1 MTLSANPTG
10 GSSFAGWSGDCTGTG
25 ACNLTMNANRA
36 VGASFSAGGGTG
48 GTQLLRPNIDIT
60 SQWTACCTLG
70 LTAWDALNENVT
82 QAQSSIPSEQFIYAS
97 ALNRV
102 TEVGLSNA
110 ALNGIPAASKAW
122 FYMNTAAGQSVRAD
136 VIWGGAVRASTTV
149 PGAAG
154 YQWRSVNVTP
164 PDQAAV
170 DDLRIRFTVTA
181 QGTSSGNVFAAYF
194 ELVTTAG

>member
-1 MTLSANPTG
+1 
-10 GSSFAGWSGDCTGTG
+10 
-25 ACNLTMNANRA
+25 MNANKA

-70 LTAWDALNENVT
+70 LTAWDALNESVT

-122 FYMNTAAGQSVRAD
+122 FYMNTAAGQCSAL
-136 VIWGGAVRASTTV
+136 T
-149 PGAAG
+149 
-154 YQWRSVNVTP
+154 
-164 PDQAAV
+164 
-170 DDLRIRFTVTA
+170 
-181 QGTSSGNVFAAYF
+181 
-194 ELVTTAG
+194 